1 MFITNEILERYNACE
16 SGKKIFNRL
25 YPNGVEIID
34 LLDNR
39 HIPDEILHWGAEY
52 LPVSA
57 EELEKYYERVN
68 VVDSTN
74 CSMSSKITKSN
85 NIFKSI
91 NISNSNFIKLSQNVI
106 DSENISSSQSI
117 KTSKYVNNSIS
128 VEYSEL
134 IVNSKNITKS
144 INIANSSDL
153 DYCFN
158 ISNGK
163 NLLNCD
169 TMYNSSLCEYS
180 GFSSF
185 LIGCHKVLFCSQLNQ
200 SSFMLFNKPISEP
213 LFYEIWEQYK
223 TITKNVEI
231 IEDNSNIFYGGAPI
245 IRFDT
250 MFKKLGEDFK
260 NWVKILPN
268 YDNFIMYQITL
279 NPIWLN

>member
-57 EELEKYYERVN
+57 EELKKYYERVN

-144 INIANSSDL
+144 VNIANSSDL

-200 SSFMLFNKPISEP
+200 SSFMLFNKPISEA

-245 IRFDT
+245 VRFDT

-260 NWVKILPN
+260 NWVKTLPN
-268 YDNFIMYQITL
+268 YDNFVIYQITL
-279 NPIWLN
+279 CEEWL

>member
-1 MFITNEILERYNACE
+1 MFINNEILEKYGACA
-16 SGKKIFNRL
+16 SGKKFINRL

-57 EELEKYYERVN
+57 EELEKYYQRVN

-144 INIANSSDL
+144 VNIANSSDL

-185 LIGCHKVLFCSQLNQ
+185 LIDCHKVLFCSQLNQ
-200 SSFMLFNKPISEP
+200 SSFMLFNKPISES

-231 IEDNSNIFYGGAPI
+231 IEDSSNIFYNGAPI
-245 IRFDT
+245 VRFDI

-260 NWVKILPN
+260 NWVKTLPN

-279 NPIWLN
+279 NQIWLN

>member
-134 IVNSKNITKS
+134 VVNSKNITKS
-144 INIANSSDL
+144 VNIANSSDL

-200 SSFMLFNKPISEP
+200 SSFMLFNKPISES

-245 IRFDT
+245 VRFDT
-250 MFKKLGEDFK
+250 MFKKL
-260 NWVKILPN
+260 
-268 YDNFIMYQITL
+268 
-279 NPIWLN
+279 